1 MAKVNEHIYK
11 ERAFAVSAPAP
22 ERHRSRAQAARAVAF
37 AFAPAL
43 LAASATFLVAACL
56 SVPAFACMLIVGVA
70 VAGTLGAIA
79 ANGEGN
85 AKVAGAAA
93 VLTCAA
99 LAAALALPDARSG
112 LFCLVNG
119 IISHFNHVFG
129 TWAGLIPGH
138 GAVCGSPAFGICFG
152 IVVGVIS
159 WAVTRLRVTSISLLI
174 VVALCTATTLLGLGN
189 APVGCGLAIAGWL
202 THCRAEQLRHSARS
216 LASLVAGGASAACTV
231 AAVFALCCG
240 LYIPAPAVDA
250 LRSGVAQEAD
260 QARYGSDSLPQGNL
274 RLASA
279 MNASQ
284 GETLELSFGGSISD
298 DVLLRGFQGATLEG
312 AAWRP
317 LGHDAFE
324 GQWAGMRSWLGAH
337 DLAPAYQRADFDD
350 EAAAAGQGETPVE
363 SVQVSNVGADAR
375 FVYTPYTLRSLDGVH
390 GAHDLDAGLR
400 SGFFGAR
407 SYRFTMD
414 DVPAAD
420 VLADTAWLSGRQEGY
435 AGAEGVYAAFAESS
449 YLQVSESEKRD
460 IERLLF
466 GQDSWDAEGVSD
478 YAVISRV
485 RTMLDATASCTASPA
500 NVPAGI
506 GEEGGPTF
514 TSWFLEQ
521 QREGGPAYFATVA
534 TLAFRS
540 QGIPARYVEGY
551 RVDADKASAA
561 AESGQPVTL
570 TAADAHAWCEV
581 YLNGLGWTPIEVTP
595 GFYTQTLQ
603 ADSVMD
609 VSEAVSSGNG
619 SVMDPGSV
627 AGEVGGDADQGLQK
641 SRALSARHVVRVAGI
656 VLGAAL
662 AAVAAA
668 FAQRALRRHLRVRLC
683 GDERQQV
690 CVPALYQQL
699 ARLMAA
705 GVPAFD
711 ATRPLEC
718 AAAVPATFPGIDE
731 LDYKR
736 AIQLHQAFAFGGR
749 PLKPNE
755 LRTVRSFNDRLAAAL
770 PKPGTVAGRA
780 RRFFADAL

>member
-1 MAKVNEHIYK
+1 MAKANEHIYK
-11 ERAFAVSAPAP
+11 ERALVVSAQIP
-22 ERHRSRAQAARAVAF
+22 ERRRSQAEAARAAAF
-37 AFAPAL
+37 ALAPAL
-43 LAASATFLVAACL
+43 LAASAAFLTAACL
-56 SVPAFACMLIVGVA
+56 SVPAFACMLAAGVA
-70 VAGTLGAIA
+70 VAGALGAVA
-79 ANGEGN
+79 SDDERS
-85 AKVAGAAA
+85 AGATMAA
-93 VLTCAA
+93 VALVCAA
-99 LAAALALPDARSG
+99 LVAALALPDARSG
-112 LFCLVNG
+112 LFCLVNCV
-119 IISHFNHVFG
+119 ISHFNHVFG
-129 TWAGLIPGH
+129 TWEALIPGY
-138 GAVCGSPAFGICFG
+138 GVVCGSPVFGGCFG
-152 IVVGVIS
+152 IVVGVLV
-159 WAVTRLRVTSISLLI
+159 WAATRLRTTSISLLTL
-174 VVALCTATTLLGLGN
+174 VASCAVATLLGLGN
-189 APVGCGLAIAGWL
+189 APAGCCLAVAGWL

-216 LASLVAGGASAACTV
+216 LASLAVGGAFAACAVAG
-231 AAVFALCCG
+231 VFALCCG
-240 LYIPAPAVDA
+240 LYSPAPAVDA
-250 LRSGVAQEAD
+250 LRAGVVQTAN

-284 GETLELSFGGSISD
+284 DETLELTFHGNISD

-312 AAWRP
+312 AAWQP
-317 LGHDAFE
+317 LDHGAFE
-324 GQWAGMRSWLGAH
+324 GQWAGMRSWLGAN
-337 DLAPAYQRADFDD
+337 DLAPAYQRAGFDD
-350 EAAAAGQGETPVE
+350 EAAAAGQDEPAAV

-375 FVYTPYTLRSLDGVH
+375 FVYTPYTLRSLDGAL

-400 SGFFGAR
+400 SGFVGAR
-407 SYRFTMD
+407 LYRFTMD
-414 DVPAAD
+414 DVPAAN
-420 VLADTAWLSGRQEGY
+420 VLADTDWLSGRQDGY
-435 AGAEGVYAAFAESS
+435 AGAESVYAAFAESS

-466 GQDSWDAEGVSD
+466 GQDSWNAEGISD

-485 RTMLDATASCTASPA
+485 RTMLDATASYTASPA
-500 NVPAGI
+500 AVPEGI
-506 GEEGGPTF
+506 GEEGATTF

-521 QREGGPAYFATVA
+521 QREGGPAYFATAA

-551 RVDADKASAA
+551 RVDADRASAA
-561 AESGQPVTL
+561 AADSQPVTL
-570 TAADAHAWCEV
+570 TGADAHAWREA
-581 YLNGLGWTPIEVTP
+581 YLNGIGWTPIEVTP

-627 AGEVGGDADQGLQK
+627 AGQVDGGADDELQQG
-641 SRALSARHVVRVAGI
+641 RPLSARHVIRIAGI
-656 VLGAAL
+656 VLGAVL
-662 AAVAAA
+662 AVAATA
-668 FAQRALRRHLRVRLC
+668 FAQRALRRCRRAKLSN
-683 GDERQQV
+683 DDRQNV

-705 GVPAFD
+705 GVPTFD

-718 AAAVPATFPGIDE
+718 TAAVPAAFPDIDQ

-770 PKPGTVAGRA
+770 PKPGTVAERA

>member
-1 MAKVNEHIYK
+1 MAKANEHIYQ
-11 ERAFAVSAPAP
+11 ERALAVSAQVP
-22 ERHRSRAQAARAVAF
+22 EHRRSRAQAARAVAF
-37 AFAPAL
+37 AVAPAL
-43 LAASATFLVAACL
+43 LAASAAFQAAACL
-56 SVPAFACMLIVGVA
+56 SAPSFACMLAAGIA
-70 VAGTLGAIA
+70 VSGTLGAVA
-79 ANGEGN
+79 ADDGRS
-85 AKVAGAAA
+85 AKATMASAILA
-93 VLTCAA
+93 CAA
-99 LAAALALPDARSG
+99 LAAALVLPDARSG
-112 LFCLVNG
+112 LFCLVNS

-129 TWAGLIPGH
+129 TWAGLIPGY
-138 GAVCGSPAFGICFG
+138 GIVCGSPAFGVCLGAVIG
-152 IVVGVIS
+152 VVS
-159 WAVTRLRVTSISLLI
+159 CAVTRLRITSVSLLI
-174 VVALCTATTLLGLGN
+174 VVTLCATTTLLGLGN
-189 APVGCGLAIAGWL
+189 APIGCGLAVAGCL
-202 THCRAEQLRHSARS
+202 THCRAEQLRYSARS
-216 LASLVAGGASAACTV
+216 LASLTVGGASAACAV
-231 AAVFALCCG
+231 AGVFALCCW
-240 LYIPAPAVDA
+240 LYVPAPAVDA
-250 LRSGVAQEAD
+250 LRAGVAQAVD
-260 QARYGSDSLPQGNL
+260 QARYGSDSLPQGDL
-274 RLASA
+274 RQASA

-284 GETLELSFGGSISD
+284 DKTLELSFNGGVSD
-298 DVLLRGFQGATLEG
+298 DVLLRGFQGATLQG
-312 AAWRP
+312 AVWLP
-317 LGHDAFE
+317 LDHDAFE
-324 GQWAGMRSWLGAH
+324 GQWAGMRDWLGANN
-337 DLAPAYQRADFDD
+337 LAPAYQRADFDD
-350 EAAAAGQGETPVE
+350 EAAAAGQGEEPTA

-375 FVYTPYTLRSLDGVH
+375 FVYTPYTLRNLDGAR
-390 GAHDLDAGLR
+390 GAHDLDAGLH

-420 VLADTAWLSGRQEGY
+420 VLADTAWLSGRRDGY

-460 IERLLF
+460 IEQLLF
-466 GQDSWDAEGVSD
+466 GKDSWDADGVSD

-485 RTMLDATASCTASPA
+485 RTMLDATASYTASPA
-500 NVPAGI
+500 TVPAGI
-506 GEEGGPTF
+506 GEEGEPTF

-551 RVDADKASAA
+551 RVDADKVSAA
-561 AESGQPVTL
+561 AESAQPVTL

-581 YLNGLGWTPIEVTP
+581 YLSGLGWTPIEVTP

-619 SVMDPGSV
+619 NVMNPGSV
-627 AGEVGGDADQGLQK
+627 AGEVGNDADQGLQK
-641 SRALSARHVVRVAGI
+641 SRTLSARHVIHIAGI
-656 VLGAAL
+656 ALGAVI
-662 AAVAAA
+662 AATAAA

-683 GDERQQV
+683 GDERQQI

-705 GVPAFD
+705 GVPTFD
-711 ATRPLEC
+711 TTRPLEC
-718 AAAVPATFPGIDE
+718 SAAVPAAFPGIDE

-755 LRTVRSFNDRLAAAL
+755 LRTVRSFNDRLAATL
-770 PKPGTVAGRA
+770 PKPGTVAERA

>member
-1 MAKVNEHIYK
+1 MAKANGHIYK
-11 ERAFAVSAPAP
+11 ERAFAVSAQTP

-43 LAASATFLVAACL
+43 LAASATFLAAACL

-99 LAAALALPDARSG
+99 LAVALALPDARSG

-119 IISHFNHVFG
+119 IVSHFNHVFG
-129 TWAGLIPGH
+129 TWVGLIPGH

-189 APVGCGLAIAGWL
+189 APVGCGLAVAGWL

-240 LYIPAPAVDA
+240 LYTPAPAVDA
-250 LRSGVAQEAD
+250 LRSGVAQAAD

-284 GETLELSFGGSISD
+284 DETLKLSFGGSISD

-312 AAWRP
+312 AAWLP
-317 LGHDAFE
+317 LDHNAFE

-363 SVQVSNVGADAR
+363 SVQVSNIGADAR
-375 FVYTPYTLRSLDGVH
+375 FVYTPYTLRSLDGAR

-420 VLADTAWLSGRQEGY
+420 MLADTAWLSGRQDGY

-485 RTMLDATASCTASPA
+485 RTMLESTASYTASPA

-551 RVDADKASAA
+551 RVDADKASTA
-561 AESGQPVTL
+561 AESAQPVTL

-641 SRALSARHVVRVAGI
+641 SRTLSARHVVRVAGI
-656 VLGAAL
+656 VLGAVI
-662 AAVAAA
+662 AAAAAA
-668 FAQRALRRHLRVRLC
+668 FVQRALRRHLRVRLC
-683 GDERQQV
+683 GDERQQI

-705 GVPAFD
+705 GVPTFD

-718 AAAVPATFPGIDE
+718 AAAVPAAFPGIDE

>member
-1 MAKVNEHIYK
+1 MAKANEHIYK
-11 ERAFAVSAPAP
+11 EKAFAVSAQVP
-22 ERHRSRAQAARAVAF
+22 ERRRSQAEAARAAAF
-37 AFAPAL
+37 ALAPEL
-43 LAASATFLVAACL
+43 LAASAAFLTAACL
-56 SVPAFACMLIVGVA
+56 SVPAFACMLAAGVA
-70 VAGTLGAIA
+70 VAGTLGA
-79 ANGEGN
+79 
-85 AKVAGAAA
+85 VASDDERSARATMAA
-93 VLTCAA
+93 VALVCAA
-99 LAAALALPDARSG
+99 LVAALALPDARSG
-112 LFCLVNG
+112 LFCLVNCV
-119 IISHFNHVFG
+119 ISHFNHMFG
-129 TWAGLIPGH
+129 TWEGLIPGY
-138 GAVCGSPAFGICFG
+138 GVVCGSPVFGGCFG
-152 IVVGVIS
+152 IVVGVLV
-159 WAVTRLRVTSISLLI
+159 WATTRLRTTSISLLTL
-174 VVALCTATTLLGLGN
+174 VASCAVATLLELGN
-189 APVGCGLAIAGWL
+189 APVGCGLAVAGWL

-216 LASLVAGGASAACTV
+216 LASLAVGGAFAACAVAG
-231 AAVFALCCG
+231 VFALCCG
-240 LYIPAPAVDA
+240 LYAPAPAVDA
-250 LRSGVAQEAD
+250 LRAGVVQAAD

-284 GETLELSFGGSISD
+284 DETLELTFDGSISD

-312 AAWRP
+312 AAWLP
-317 LGHDAFE
+317 LDHGAFE
-324 GQWAGMRSWLGAH
+324 GQWASMRSWLGAH

-350 EAAAAGQGETPVE
+350 EAAAAEQGETPVA
-363 SVQVSNVGADAR
+363 SVQVSNIGADAR
-375 FVYTPYTLRSLDGVH
+375 FVYTPYTLRSLDGAL

-400 SGFFGAR
+400 SGFVGAR
-407 SYRFTMD
+407 FYRFTID

-420 VLADTAWLSGRQEGY
+420 VLADTAWLSGRQDGY

-449 YLQVSESEKRD
+449 YLQVGEAEARD

-466 GQDSWDAEGVSD
+466 GQDSWDADGVSD

-485 RTMLDATASCTASPA
+485 RTMLDATASYTASPA
-500 NVPAGI
+500 TVPAGI
-506 GEEGGPTF
+506 GGAGEPTF

-561 AESGQPVTL
+561 AESAQPVTL
-570 TAADAHAWCEV
+570 TGADAHAWCEV
-581 YLNGLGWTPIEVTP
+581 YLSGLGWTPIEVTP

-627 AGEVGGDADQGLQK
+627 AGQVDGGADDGLQQG
-641 SRALSARHVVRVAGI
+641 RPLSARQIAHATGI
-656 VLGAAL
+656 ALGAVL
-662 AAVAAA
+662 AAAAAA
-668 FAQRALRRHLRVRLC
+668 FAQRALRRRRRARLC
-683 GDERQQV
+683 GDERQQI
-690 CVPALYQQL
+690 CVPELYRQL

-705 GVPAFD
+705 GVPTFD

-718 AAAVPATFPGIDE
+718 ADDVPAAFSGIE
-731 LDYKR
+731 AFDYKR

-770 PKPGTVAGRA
+770 PKPGTVAERA

>member
-1 MAKVNEHIYK
+1 MAKANGHIYK
-11 ERAFAVSAPAP
+11 ERALVVSAQVPG
-22 ERHRSRAQAARAVAF
+22 RCRSQAGAARAVAF
-37 AFAPAL
+37 AVAPAL
-43 LAASATFLVAACL
+43 LAASAAFSVAACL
-56 SVPAFACMLIVGVA
+56 SVPALACVLAAGA
-70 VAGTLGAIA
+70 V
-79 ANGEGN
+79 
-85 AKVAGAAA
+85 VAGALGALASAERHKAKAA
-93 VLTCAA
+93 MAAAALACAA
-99 LAAALALPDARSG
+99 LAVALALPDARSG
-112 LFCLVNG
+112 LFCLFNG
-119 IISHFNHVFG
+119 IVSHFNHMFG
-129 TWAGLIPGH
+129 TWAGLIPGQ
-138 GAVCGSPAFGICFG
+138 GAVCGSPAFGICLG
-152 IVVGVIS
+152 AVIGVVS
-159 WAVTRLRVTSISLLI
+159 WAVTRLRATSISLLI
-174 VVALCTATTLLGLGN
+174 VVALCAATTLLGLGN
-189 APVGCGLAIAGWL
+189 APVGCGLAVAGWL

-216 LASLVAGGASAACTV
+216 LASIATGGALAACAV
-231 AAVFALCCG
+231 AVVFALCCE
-240 LYIPAPAVDA
+240 LYVPAPAVDA
-250 LRSGVAQEAD
+250 LREDAAQAAD
-260 QARYGSDSLPQGNL
+260 QARYGSDSLPRGNL
-274 RLASA
+274 RQASA

-284 GETLELSFGGSISD
+284 DETLELSFDGSVSD
-298 DVLLRGFQGATLEG
+298 DVLLRGFQGATFQG
-312 AAWRP
+312 AAWLP
-317 LGHDAFE
+317 LDHGAFE
-324 GQWAGMRSWLGAH
+324 GQWSGMRSWLGAH
-337 DLAPAYQRADFDD
+337 GLAPAYQRADFDD
-350 EAAAAGQGETPVE
+350 EAAAAGQGEEPTA

-375 FVYTPYTLRSLDGVH
+375 FVYTPYTLRNLDGAR
-390 GAHDLDAGLR
+390 GAHDLDAGLH

-407 SYRFTMD
+407 SYCFTMD

-449 YLQVSESEKRD
+449 YLQIGESEERD

-466 GQDSWDAEGVSD
+466 GQDSWDADGASD

-485 RTMLDATASCTASPA
+485 RTMLDATASYTASPA
-500 NVPAGI
+500 TVPAGI
-506 GEEGGPTF
+506 GEEGEPTF
-514 TSWFLEQ
+514 TSWLLEQ

-551 RVDADKASAA
+551 RVDANKVSAA
-561 AESGQPVTL
+561 TESAQPVTL

-627 AGEVGGDADQGLQK
+627 AGEVGGDADQGAQK
-641 SRALSARHVVRVAGI
+641 SRTLSARHVIHIAGI
-656 VLGAAL
+656 ALGAVI
-662 AAVAAA
+662 AATAAA

-683 GDERQQV
+683 GDERQQI

-705 GVPAFD
+705 GVPTFD
-711 ATRPLEC
+711 TTRPLEC
-718 AAAVPATFPGIDE
+718 AAAVPAAFPGIDE

-736 AIQLHQAFAFGGR
+736 AIQLHQAFAFGER

-755 LRTVRSFNDRLAAAL
+755 LRTVRSFNDRLAATL
-770 PKPGTVAGRA
+770 PKPGTVAERA

>member
-1 MAKVNEHIYK
+1 MARTKEHAYR
-11 ERAFAVSAPAP
+11 ERAFFVSTQVP
-22 ERHRSRAQAARAVAF
+22 ERHRSQGQAAQAVAYT
-37 AFAPAL
+37 FAPAL
-43 LAASATFLVAACL
+43 LAASAAFALAACL
-56 SVPAFACMLIVGVA
+56 SVPAFACMLAAGVA
-70 VAGTLGAIA
+70 VAGALGAA
-79 ANGEGN
+79 ANGERS
-85 AKVAGAAA
+85 AKATGAAA
-93 VLTCAA
+93 ALACAA
-99 LAAALALPDARSG
+99 LMATLALPDARSG

-119 IISHFNHVFG
+119 IVSHFNHVFG

-152 IVVGVIS
+152 VVVGALA
-159 WAVTRLRVTSISLLI
+159 WATTRLRITSISLLI
-174 VVALCTATTLLGLGN
+174 VVALCTITTLLELGN
-189 APVGCGLAIAGWL
+189 APVGCGLAVAGWL

-216 LASLVAGGASAACTV
+216 LASLAVGGASAACAV
-231 AAVFALCCG
+231 AAIFALCCG
-240 LYIPAPAVDA
+240 LYAPAPAVEA
-250 LRSGVAQEAD
+250 LRAGVVQAAD

-274 RLASA
+274 RQAAA
-279 MNASQ
+279 MNAPQ
-284 GETLELSFGGSISD
+284 DETLRLSFEGSVSD
-298 DVLLRGFQGATLEG
+298 DVLLRGFQGATFQG
-312 AAWRP
+312 ATWLP
-317 LGHDAFE
+317 LDHSVFE
-324 GQWAGMRSWLGAH
+324 GQWTGMRSWLGAN
-337 DLAPAYQRADFDD
+337 DLAPAYQRAGFDD
-350 EAAAAGQGETPVE
+350 EAAAADQGETPVE

-375 FVYTPYTLRSLDGVH
+375 FVYTPYTLRSLDGAA

-420 VLADTAWLSGRQEGY
+420 VLADTAWLSGRQDGY

-449 YLQVSESEKRD
+449 YLQVGEAERRD

-485 RTMLDATASCTASPA
+485 RTMLDATASYTAFPA
-500 NVPAGI
+500 TVPAGI

-514 TSWFLEQ
+514 TSWFLEH
-521 QREGGPAYFATVA
+521 QRKGGPAYFATIA

-551 RVDADKASAA
+551 RVDADKASSA

-570 TAADAHAWCEV
+570 TGADAHAWCEV

-609 VSEAVSSGNG
+609 VNEAVSSGNG

-627 AGEVGGDADQGLQK
+627 AGRVDDDADKGPQK
-641 SRALSARHVVRVAGI
+641 GGPLSARQIAHATGI
-656 VLGAAL
+656 ALGAAL
-662 AAVAAA
+662 AAAAVA
-668 FAQRALRRHLRVRLC
+668 FAQRTLRRYRRVRLSN
-683 GDERQQV
+683 DERQHV
-690 CVPALYQQL
+690 CVPELYRQL

-718 AAAVPATFPGIDE
+718 AADVPAAFPGIDE

-770 PKPGTVAGRA
+770 PKSGTVAERA

>member
-1 MAKVNEHIYK
+1 MAKANEHIYK
-11 ERAFAVSAPAP
+11 ERALVVSAQVP
-22 ERHRSRAQAARAVAF
+22 ERHRSQAQAARAVAF
-37 AFAPAL
+37 AVAPAL
-43 LAASATFLVAACL
+43 LAASAAFLFAACL
-56 SVPAFACMLIVGVA
+56 SVPALACMLAAGV
-70 VAGTLGAIA
+70 T
-79 ANGEGN
+79 
-85 AKVAGAAA
+85 VAGALGALASAERHRGKAAMAA
-93 VLTCAA
+93 VALTCAA
-99 LAAALALPDARSG
+99 LMAALALPDARSG

-119 IISHFNHVFG
+119 IVSHFNHVFG
-129 TWAGLIPGH
+129 TWAGLIPGY

-152 IVVGVIS
+152 VVVGVIS
-159 WAVTRLRVTSISLLI
+159 WAVTRLRITSTSLLI
-174 VVALCTATTLLGLGN
+174 VVALCSVTTLLGLGN
-189 APVGCGLAIAGWL
+189 APVGCGLAVAGWL

-216 LASLVAGGASAACTV
+216 LASLAIGGASSACAV
-231 AAVFALCCG
+231 VAVFALCCG
-240 LYIPAPAVDA
+240 LYAPAPAVDA
-250 LRSGVAQEAD
+250 LRAGVAQAAD
-260 QARYGSDSLPQGNL
+260 QARYGSDSLPRGNL
-274 RLASA
+274 RQASA

-284 GETLELSFGGSISD
+284 DATLELSFDGSISD

-312 AAWRP
+312 AVWLP
-317 LGHDAFE
+317 LDHDAFE
-324 GQWAGMRSWLGAH
+324 GQWTGMRSWLGANG
-337 DLAPAYQRADFDD
+337 LAPAYQRADFDD
-350 EAAAAGQGETPVE
+350 EAAAAGQDETPVK
-363 SVQVSNVGADAR
+363 SLQVNNVGADAR
-375 FVYTPYTLRSLDGVH
+375 FVYTPYTLRSLDGAL
-390 GAHDLDAGLR
+390 GAHDLDAGLH
-400 SGFFGAR
+400 SGFVGAR
-407 SYRFTMD
+407 FYRFTMD

-420 VLADTAWLSGRQEGY
+420 MLADTAWLSGRQDGY

-460 IERLLF
+460 VERLLF
-466 GQDSWDAEGVSD
+466 GQDSWNAEDVSD

-485 RTMLDATASCTASPA
+485 RTMLDATASYTASPA
-500 NVPAGI
+500 TVPEGI
-506 GEEGGPTF
+506 GEEGATTF

-551 RVDADKASAA
+551 RVDADRASAA

-603 ADSVMD
+603 ADNVMD

-627 AGEVGGDADQGLQK
+627 AGEMGSDAEREAQR
-641 SRALSARHVVRVAGI
+641 SRPLSVRHVVGIASI

-662 AAVAAA
+662 AGIAAA

-683 GDERQQV
+683 GDDRQHV

-699 ARLMAA
+699 TRLMAA
-705 GVPAFD
+705 GAPTFD

-718 AAAVPATFPGIDE
+718 AADVPAAFPGIDQ

-770 PKPGTVAGRA
+770 PKPGTAAGRA

>member
-1 MAKVNEHIYK
+1 MARANEHTYK
-11 ERAFAVSAPAP
+11 ERVLAVSAQVSD
-22 ERHRSRAQAARAVAF
+22 RRRTQGKAAGAIAST
-37 AFAPAL
+37 FAPAL
-43 LAASATFLVAACL
+43 LAASAAFLTAACL
-56 SVPAFACMLIVGVA
+56 SAPAFACMLAAGVA
-70 VAGTLGAIA
+70 VAGSLGALA
-79 ANGEGN
+79 SADERGGK
-85 AKVAGAAA
+85 AAGAAVA
-93 VLTCAA
+93 LACAA
-99 LAAALALPDARSG
+99 LAAALVLPDARSG

-138 GAVCGSPAFGICFG
+138 GVVCGSPAFGICFG
-152 IVVGVIS
+152 IVVGVIA
-159 WAVTRLRVTSISLLI
+159 WAATRLRITSIPFLTMAVSCA
-174 VVALCTATTLLGLGN
+174 VTTLLGLGN
-189 APVGCGLAIAGWL
+189 APVGCGLAVAGWL
-202 THCRAEQLRHSARS
+202 THCRAVQLRHSSRS
-216 LASLVAGGASAACTV
+216 LASLAIGAVTGAAGV
-231 AAVFALCCG
+231 AAVFTLCCW
-240 LYIPAPAVDA
+240 LYAPAPAVDA
-250 LRSGVAQEAD
+250 LREGAVQASD

-274 RLASA
+274 RLTSA
-279 MNASQ
+279 MNAAQ
-284 GETLELSFGGSISD
+284 DETLKLSFDGDISD
-298 DVLLRGFQGATLEG
+298 DLLLRGFQGAAFDG
-312 AAWRP
+312 VAWLP
-317 LGHDAFE
+317 LDHSVFE
-324 GQWAGMRSWLGAH
+324 GQWAGMRSWLGANG
-337 DLAPAYQRADFDD
+337 LAPAYQRADFDD
-350 EAAAAGQGETPVE
+350 EAAAAGQGEEPVA

-375 FVYTPYTLRSLDGVH
+375 FVYTPHTLRSLDGAA

-420 VLADTAWLSGRQEGY
+420 VLADTSWLSGRQEGY
-435 AGAEGVYAAFAESS
+435 AGAESVYAAFAESS
-449 YLQVSESEKRD
+449 YLQIGDAERRD

-466 GQDSWDAEGVSD
+466 GQDTWDAESVSD

-485 RTMLDATASCTASPA
+485 RTMLETTASYTAFPA
-500 NVPAGI
+500 AVPAGI
-506 GEEGGPTF
+506 GGEGATTF

-534 TLAFRS
+534 TLAFRA

-551 RVDADKASAA
+551 RVDADRASDAA
-561 AESGQPVTL
+561 GNGQPVTL
-570 TAADAHAWCEV
+570 TGADAHAWCEV
-581 YLNGLGWTPIEVTP
+581 YLNGIGWTPIEVTP

-603 ADSVMD
+603 ADNVMD

-619 SVMDPGSV
+619 SVMNPGSV
-627 AGEVGGDADQGLQK
+627 AGQVDGDADQGLQK
-641 SRALSARHVVRVAGI
+641 GRAISGRHVFCAGGI

-668 FAQRALRRHLRVRLC
+668 FAQRALRRRRRAKLC

-690 CVPALYQQL
+690 CVPELYRQL

-718 AAAVPATFPGIDE
+718 AADVAAAFPGIE
-731 LDYKR
+731 AFDYKR

-770 PKPGTVAGRA
+770 PKPGTVAERA

>member
-1 MAKVNEHIYK
+1 MAKAN
-11 ERAFAVSAPAP
+11 ERAYRERALFVSAQAP
-22 ERHRSRAQAARAVAF
+22 EHRRPRMQAARAVAF
-37 AFAPAL
+37 AAAPAL
-43 LAASATFLVAACL
+43 LAASAAFALAACL
-56 SVPAFACMLIVGVA
+56 SAPAFACM
-70 VAGTLGAIA
+70 IA
-79 ANGEGN
+79 AGAVVG
-85 AKVAGAAA
+85 AALGAAA
-93 VLTCAA
+93 ADDERGPRATVAAGALACAA
-99 LAAALALPDARSG
+99 MMAALALPDARSG
-112 LFCLVNG
+112 LFCLING
-119 IISHFNHVFG
+119 IISHSNHVFG
-129 TWAGLIPGH
+129 AWVGLVPGH
-138 GAVCGSPAFGICFG
+138 GAVCGSPTFGICFG
-152 IVVGVIS
+152 IVVGVLA
-159 WAVTRLRVTSISLLI
+159 WAATRLRTTSVSLLI
-174 VVALCTATTLLGLGN
+174 VVALCAATTLLGLGN
-189 APVGCGLAIAGWL
+189 APVGCGLAAAGWL
-202 THCRAEQLRHSARS
+202 THCRTAQLRHSSRS
-216 LASLVAGGASAACTV
+216 LASLAVGGAFAACVVAG
-231 AAVFALCCG
+231 VFALCCG
-240 LYIPAPAVDA
+240 LYTPAPAVDA
-250 LRSGVAQEAD
+250 LRAGVAQVAN
-260 QARYGSDSLPQGNL
+260 QARYGSDSLPHGNL
-274 RLASA
+274 RQASA

-284 GETLELSFGGSISD
+284 DETLELSFEGSISD
-298 DVLLRGFQGATLEG
+298 DVLLRGFQGAAFVGGTWL
-312 AAWRP
+312 P
-317 LGHDAFE
+317 LDHSAFE
-324 GQWAGMRSWLGAH
+324 GQWAGVRSWLGAH

-350 EAAAAGQGETPVE
+350 EAAAAGQGETPIA
-363 SVQVSNVGADAR
+363 SVQVSNLGADAR
-375 FVYTPYTLRSLDGVH
+375 FVYTPYTLRSLDGARGV
-390 GAHDLDAGLR
+390 HDLDAGLR

-407 SYRFTMD
+407 AYRFTMD

-420 VLADTAWLSGRQEGY
+420 MLADTVLLSGRQDGY

-449 YLQVSESEKRD
+449 YLQVGEAEKRD

-485 RTMLDATASCTASPA
+485 RTMLDATASYTASPA
-500 NVPAGI
+500 TVPAGI
-506 GEEGGPTF
+506 GEDGGPTF

-534 TLAFRS
+534 TLAFRA

-551 RVDADKASAA
+551 RVDADEASAA
-561 AESGQPVTL
+561 AESGRPVTL

-627 AGEVGGDADQGLQK
+627 AGQVDGDAEQEARQGSL
-641 SRALSARHVVRVAGI
+641 LTARHVACVAGI
-656 VLGAAL
+656 ALGAAL

-668 FAQRALRRHLRVRLC
+668 FAQRALRRYRRAKLSS
-683 GDERQQV
+683 DERQQV
-690 CVPALYQQL
+690 CVPELYRQL

-770 PKPGTVAGRA
+770 PRSGTVAERA

>member
-1 MAKVNEHIYK
+1 MTKMKEHAYR
-11 ERAFAVSAPAP
+11 ERTLFVSAQVPG
-22 ERHRSRAQAARAVAF
+22 RRRSQGQAAQAVAYT
-37 AFAPAL
+37 FAPAL
-43 LAASATFLVAACL
+43 LAASAAFALAACL
-56 SVPAFACMLIVGVA
+56 SAPAFASMFAAGV
-70 VAGTLGAIA
+70 I
-79 ANGEGN
+79 
-85 AKVAGAAA
+85 VAGALGALASAERHKAKTAMAA
-93 VLTCAA
+93 VVLACAA
-99 LAAALALPDARSG
+99 LMAALAVPDARSG

-119 IISHFNHVFG
+119 IVSHFNHVFG

-138 GAVCGSPAFGICFG
+138 GAVCGSPAFGVCFG
-152 IVVGVIS
+152 IVAGVLA
-159 WAVTRLRVTSISLLI
+159 WAATRLRVTSISLLT
-174 VVALCTATTLLGLGN
+174 VVALCAVATLLELGN
-189 APVGCGLAIAGWL
+189 APVGCCLAVAGWL

-216 LASLVAGGASAACTV
+216 LASLVVGGAFAACAV
-231 AAVFALCCG
+231 AAVFALCCE
-240 LYIPAPAVDA
+240 LYTPAPAVEA
-250 LRSGVAQEAD
+250 LRAGAVQAAE

-274 RLASA
+274 RQASA

-284 GETLELSFGGSISD
+284 DETLELSFDGNVSD
-298 DVLLRGFQGATLEG
+298 DVLLRGFQGATFQG
-312 AAWRP
+312 AAWLP
-317 LGHDAFE
+317 LDHSVFE
-324 GQWAGMRSWLGAH
+324 GQWAGMRSWLGAN
-337 DLAPAYQRADFDD
+337 DLAPAYQRAGFDD
-350 EAAAAGQGETPVE
+350 EAAAAGQGETPTA

-375 FVYTPYTLRSLDGVH
+375 FVYTPYTLRSLDGAA
-390 GAHDLDAGLR
+390 GGHDLDAGLR

-420 VLADTAWLSGRQEGY
+420 MLADTAWLSGRQDGY

-449 YLQVSESEKRD
+449 YLQVGEAEKRD

-485 RTMLDATASCTASPA
+485 RTMLDATASYTASPA
-500 NVPAGI
+500 TVPAGI

-534 TLAFRS
+534 TLAFRA

-551 RVDADKASAA
+551 RVEADKASAA
-561 AESGQPVTL
+561 AESRQPVTL
-570 TAADAHAWCEV
+570 TGADAHAWCEV
-581 YLNGLGWTPIEVTP
+581 YLSGLGWTPVEVTP

-609 VSEAVSSGNG
+609 VNEAVSSGNG

-627 AGEVGGDADQGLQK
+627 AGQVSGDAEQEARQGDP
-641 SRALSARHVVRVAGI
+641 LSARQIAHAAGI
-656 VLGAAL
+656 ALGTAL
-662 AAVAAA
+662 ATAAAA
-668 FAQRALRRHLRVRLC
+668 FAQRALRRYRRTKLSN
-683 GDERQQV
+683 DERQHV
-690 CVPALYQQL
+690 CVPELYRQL
-699 ARLMAA
+699 ARLTAA

-718 AAAVPATFPGIDE
+718 ADAVPSAFPGIDE

-770 PKPGTVAGRA
+770 PKPGTVAERA